1 MIFEIE
7 NYLALRKAMD
17 EFCDFLLAEQVE
29 KERVFDSKLA
39 VYELIGNVLKH
50 SGGSA
55 TLHGEIVE
63 ERIRLKIVAE
73 KPFCP
78 PDTTNCADVFSENGR
93 GLFLVDKLCEERIFT
108 PQGELIIIIKTK

>member
-1 MIFEIE
+1 MVFEIE
-7 NYLALRKAMD
+7 NYLALREAM
-17 EFCDFLLAEQVE
+17 ERFCEFLLAEQVD

-55 TLHGEIVE
+55 QLHGEVE
-63 ERIRLKIVAE
+63 NGLVKLKIVAS

-78 PDTTNCADVFSENGR
+78 PTQTMCADVLSEHGR

-108 PQGELIIIIKTK
+108 AQGELIITIKTR

>member
-1 MIFEIE
+1 MVFDIE

-17 EFCDFLLAEQVE
+17 EFSAFLLAENVD

-55 TLHGEIVE
+55 KLHGEIADGK
-63 ERIRLKIVAE
+63 IRLKLIAE

-78 PDTTNCADVFSENGR
+78 PATANCADVYAENGR
-93 GLFLVDKLCEERIFT
+93 GLFLVDKLCEERNFT
-108 PQGELIIIIKTK
+108 ENGELIIIINTK